1 MLENLRRFVGFVYRR
16 FPLSWLTLSLTLISL
31 FVEYATFSLMLP
43 LSGQASEDSMVYAFW
58 GRVANLLGAAVDAQ
72 TWLWIFLL
80 LLAIRISL
88 AYVLTW
94 LNTLLSKRVHS
105 FLSDKIFSR
114 VVQDEPLAEIYRRSI
129 GFYVSLAGDETHR
142 AGNIIYNFGQL
153 ITAVL
158 SACAGLVLIFLFS
171 RNVFFGTV
179 LFVAISLF
187 LVYFLLNRVVA
198 ESYGSTLQSRDLN
211 TYFIDAL
218 NGIRSLRSMAVE
230 PYIVKNYR
238 EKIASYVVALLKIDL
253 MNQAMKSGPALMLIV
268 VGIVWLWPGQ
278 SMAAQ
283 SHAPMY
289 FVAVATLL
297 IRLFTSLG
305 AVVTTGGRLVTDI
318 RAVHD
323 IEELTAEST
332 NASPGG
338 VFEQLQGPITSI
350 VINDV
355 ACGFKKGGDV
365 LTHVSGE
372 FTAGRVYAITG
383 ASGSGKSTLADV
395 ILGLLPAETG
405 AVYFNG
411 ASLSRI
417 RANVLRKRVVL
428 VEQQTRIFT
437 GSFRDNV
444 LLGYAATDEQIS
456 AALAVSGL
464 TDFVSSLPD
473 GLNSM
478 LEYQGFNLSGG
489 QRQRIGIAR
498 AVVREPEVL
507 ILDEVTSALDQ
518 NVRNVLIREMCRLM
532 QEGILILITH
542 DQEIV
547 AMSDEIWQVKDGRI
561 HSTRQS
567 VAAS

>member
-1 MLENLRRFVGFVYRR
+1 MLGNLQKFVGFVYHR

-43 LSGQASEDSMVYAFW
+43 LSGQAPENSMVYAFW
-58 GRVANLLGAAVDAQ
+58 ARVANLLGAVVDTQ

-94 LNTLLSKRVHS
+94 LNTLLSKRVHA
-105 FLSDKIFSR
+105 FLSDKIFGR

-142 AGNIIYNFGQL
+142 AGNIIFNFGQL
-153 ITAVL
+153 IAAVL

-171 RNVFFGTV
+171 RSVFFGTV

-187 LVYFLLNRVVA
+187 LVYLLLNRVVA

-230 PYIVKNYR
+230 PYIVRNYR
-238 EKIASYVVALLKIDL
+238 EKIARYVMALLKIDL
-253 MNQAMKSGPALMLIV
+253 MNQAMKSGPALMLVV

-278 SMAAQ
+278 NMAAQ

-305 AVVTTGGRLVTDI
+305 AVVTTGGRLVTDV

-323 IEELTAEST
+323 IDELTAEST
-332 NASPGG
+332 KVLKAGA
-338 VFEQLQGPITSI
+338 FETLQGPIASI
-350 VINDV
+350 VISDV
-355 ACGFKKGGDV
+355 ACGFKKGSEI

-372 FTAGRVYAITG
+372 FRAGRVYAIVG
-383 ASGSGKSTLADV
+383 ESGSGKSTLADV
-395 ILGLLPAETG
+395 ILGLLPAERG
-405 AVYFNG
+405 AVLFNG
-411 ASLSRI
+411 VSLSRI
-417 RANVLRKRVVL
+417 QADVLRKRVVL

-444 LLGYAATDEQIS
+444 LLGYEATEEEIS
-456 AALAVSGL
+456 TALAVSGL
-464 TDFVSSLPD
+464 ADFVSSLPN
-473 GLNSM
+473 GLDSL

-498 AVVREPEVL
+498 AVIRKPEVL
-507 ILDEVTSALDQ
+507 ILDEATSALDQ
-518 NVRNVLIREMCRLM
+518 NMRNALIREVRRLM
-532 QEGILILITH
+532 REGILILITH

-547 AMSDEIWQVKDGRI
+547 TISDEIWQVKGGRI
-561 HSTRQS
+561 HTP
-567 VAAS
+567 VGAA